1 MGGAS
6 LPSPLLKINNIK
18 KFLNQYLK
26 NKIITYKIKMRAG
39 SKAGMRVPTG
49 QRQINED
56 AIKSIGFTT
65 NTKVIDRAVSR
76 QGLTGAISGA
86 GGQKIERKIQ
96 DKSYYM
102 TLLKTRISDISNEIV
117 KMNDEIGK
125 INTDMTKYGTLNKE
139 YEILSKEVQDLE
151 GELADYNLAG
161 DKYRSN
167 MRAEDIEEVYN
178 RIKLYNKKKMDE
190 SDNLFLDKAK
200 IMDQIQQIE
209 QENNR
214 VLQGIEQRLLDLDPD
229 QKNEYEAIREENQ
242 NYVLQIYQLRE
253 EMADLNSQLIEGE
266 NSLRNNPNKMEAH
279 KIKDSINLL
288 RRKKEELELQTNES
302 GLSIDELK
310 QRLMAKAKE
319 QTMEKNNIDKK
330 IPDTRKLIE
339 ANKKAIIEIEKEM
352 KSQQSSDNTK
362 AVDSIAEKDKEISAF
377 IENHEN
383 IKRNHYKEIRAKEE
397 VVLALLHNISEKINL
412 GEKPLEGGTGIK
424 ERIREKKDM
433 IEKSEN
439 TLEEAKAKY
448 EELVIK
454 LDRLDKLDQ
463 TLKKDIDNYKEKLL
477 RINNDISKK
486 FDKVEEQKDFLK
498 RDAER
503 KKKLL
508 VILNQNKENYS
519 KLLTSLTLKNRTK
532 NTQLEDNDIYK
543 RLHELEV
550 KMQANENTIYNLQ
563 SYIDSKANENQYGN
577 LLKECMDLQQK
588 INDELLKKYK

>member
-1 MGGAS
+1 
-6 LPSPLLKINNIK
+6 
-18 KFLNQYLK
+18 
-26 NKIITYKIKMRAG
+26 MRAG
-39 SKAGMRVPTG
+39 SRAGMRVPTG

-65 NTKVIDRAVSR
+65 NTKVVDRAVSR

-96 DKSYYM
+96 DKSYYL
-102 TLLKTRISDISNEIV
+102 TLLQTRLNNIQNEII

-125 INTDMTKYGTLNKE
+125 INSDMTQYGNLNKQ

-161 DKYRSN
+161 DKHRSG

-200 IMDQIQQIE
+200 IMEQLQQIE

-229 QKNEYEAIREENQ
+229 QKNEYESIREENQ

-253 EMADLNSQLIEGE
+253 EMADLNAQLVEGE
-266 NSLRNNPNKMEAH
+266 NMLRNNPNKMEAH
-279 KIKDSINLL
+279 KLKDSINLL

-383 IKRNHYKEIRAKEE
+383 IKRAHYKEIRAKEE
-397 VVLALLHNISEKINL
+397 VVLVLLHNIAEKINL

-424 ERIREKKDM
+424 ERIKEKKDM

-454 LDRLDKLDQ
+454 LDRLDKLDE

-477 RINNDISKK
+477 RINNDISNK

-508 VILNQNKENYS
+508 IILNQNKENYN

-550 KMQANENTIYNLQ
+550 KMQQNENTIYSLQ

-577 LLKECMDLQQK
+577 LLKDCMELQQK
-588 INDELLKKYK
+588 INNELLKRYK

>member
-1 MGGAS
+1 
-6 LPSPLLKINNIK
+6 
-18 KFLNQYLK
+18 
-26 NKIITYKIKMRAG
+26 MRSG
-39 SKAGMRVPTG
+39 SRAGMRVPTG

-96 DKSYYM
+96 DKSYFL
-102 TLLKTRISDISNEIV
+102 TLLKTKTSDISNEIV
-117 KMNDEIGK
+117 KMNEQIGK
-125 INTDMTKYGTLNKE
+125 INSDMTKYGALNKE

-200 IMDQIQQIE
+200 IMDQLQQIE
-209 QENNR
+209 QEHNR
-214 VLQGIEQRLLDLDPD
+214 VSQGIEQRLLDLDPD
-229 QKNEYEAIREENQ
+229 QKNEYESIREENQ

-253 EMADLNSQLIEGE
+253 EMAELNSQLIEGE
-266 NSLRNNPNKMEAH
+266 NALRNNPNKMEAH
-279 KIKDSINLL
+279 KLKDSINLL
-288 RRKKEELELQTNES
+288 KRKKEELELQTNES

-310 QRLMAKAKE
+310 RRLMAKAKE

-383 IKRNHYKEIRAKEE
+383 IKRNHYKEVRAKEE
-397 VVLALLHNISEKINL
+397 VVLALLNNISEKINL

-424 ERIREKKDM
+424 ERIKEKKDM

-454 LDRLDKLDQ
+454 LERLDKLDE
-463 TLKKDIDNYKEKLL
+463 TLKKDIDNYKEKLM

-486 FDKVEEQKDFLK
+486 FDKIEEQKDFLK
-498 RDAER
+498 RDCER

-550 KMQANENTIYNLQ
+550 KMQQNENTIYSLQ

-588 INDELLKKYK
+588 INDELLKRYK

>member
-1 MGGAS
+1 MS
-6 LPSPLLKINNIK
+6 
-18 KFLNQYLK
+18 
-26 NKIITYKIKMRAG
+26 MRAG
-39 SKAGMRVPTG
+39 SRAGMRVPTG
-49 QRQINED
+49 QRQINEE

-96 DKSYYM
+96 DKSYFT
-102 TLLKTRISDISNEIV
+102 TLLKTRISEISNELA
-117 KMNDEIGK
+117 KMNDQIGE
-125 INTDMTKYGTLNKE
+125 INTNMTKYGALNKE
-139 YEILSKEVQDLE
+139 YEVLSKEVQDLE

-200 IMDQIQQIE
+200 IMEQIGEIE
-209 QENNR
+209 QELNK
-214 VLQGIEQRLLDLDPD
+214 VQQLIEQKLLDLDPE
-229 QKNEYEAIREENQ
+229 QKNEYESIKEENQ

-253 EMADLNSQLIEGE
+253 EMAELNSQLIEGE
-266 NSLRNNPNKMEAH
+266 NALRNNPNKMEAH
-279 KIKDSINLL
+279 KLKDLINLL
-288 RRKKEELELQTNES
+288 KRKKEELELQTNES

-319 QTMEKNNIDKK
+319 QTIEKNNIDKK
-330 IPDTRKLIE
+330 IPDTKKLIE
-339 ANKKAIIEIEKEM
+339 ANKKAIFEIEKEM
-352 KSQQSSDNTK
+352 KSQQKNDNTK

-383 IKRNHYKEIRAKEE
+383 IKRTHYKEIRAKEE
-397 VVLALLHNISEKINL
+397 IILSLLNNISEKIGM
-412 GEKPLEGGTGIK
+412 GETPLEGGSGLRERIK
-424 ERIREKKDM
+424 EKKEM

-454 LDRLDKLDQ
+454 LQRLDKLDE
-463 TLKKDIDNYKEKLL
+463 TLKKDIENYKEKLQ
-477 RINNDISKK
+477 RINNDINNK
-486 FDKVEEQKDFLK
+486 FDKVDEQKDFLK
-498 RDAER
+498 RDTER

-508 VILNQNKENYS
+508 VYLNQNKENYN
-519 KLLTSLTLKNRTK
+519 KLLTSLILKNRTK
-532 NTQLEDNDIYK
+532 NRQLEDNDIYK

-550 KMQANENTIYNLQ
+550 KMQNNENTIYSLQ
-563 SYIDSKANENQYGN
+563 SYIDSKSNENQYGN

-588 INDELLKKYK
+588 INEELLKRYH

>member
-1 MGGAS
+1 
-6 LPSPLLKINNIK
+6 
-18 KFLNQYLK
+18 
-26 NKIITYKIKMRAG
+26 MRAG
-39 SKAGMRVPTG
+39 SRAGMRVPTG

-102 TLLKTRISDISNEIV
+102 TLFKTKISDISNEIL

-125 INTDMTKYGTLNKE
+125 INSDMTKYGTLNKE

-200 IMDQIQQIE
+200 IMEQIQQIE
-209 QENNR
+209 QENNK

-279 KIKDSINLL
+279 KLKDSINLL
-288 RRKKEELELQTNES
+288 KRKKEELELQTNES
-302 GLSIDELK
+302 GLSVDELK

-319 QTMEKNNIDKK
+319 QTMEKNKIDKK
-330 IPDTRKLIE
+330 IPDTKKLIE

-352 KSQQSSDNTK
+352 KSQQSSDNSK

-424 ERIREKKDM
+424 ERIKEKKDM

-454 LDRLDKLDQ
+454 LERLDKLDQ

-486 FDKVEEQKDFLK
+486 FDKVDEQKEFLK

-588 INDELLKKYK
+588 INDELLKRYK

>member
-1 MGGAS
+1 
-6 LPSPLLKINNIK
+6 
-18 KFLNQYLK
+18 
-26 NKIITYKIKMRAG
+26 MRAG
-39 SKAGMRVPTG
+39 SRAGMRVPTG

-76 QGLTGAISGA
+76 QGLTGAISGS

-96 DKSYYM
+96 DKSYYL
-102 TLLKTRISDISNEIV
+102 TLLKTRISEISNEIL

-125 INTDMTKYGTLNKE
+125 INTDMTKYASLNKE

-178 RIKLYNKKKMDE
+178 KIKLYNKKKMDE

-200 IMDQIQQIE
+200 IEEQTQQIQ

-266 NSLRNNPNKMEAH
+266 NVLRNNPNKMEAH
-279 KIKDSINLL
+279 KLKDSINLL

-319 QTMEKNNIDKK
+319 QTLEKNNIDKK

-362 AVDSIAEKDKEISAF
+362 AFDSIAEKDKEISAF

-397 VVLALLHNISEKINL
+397 VVLALLRNISEKINL

-424 ERIREKKDM
+424 ERIKEKKDM

-454 LDRLDKLDQ
+454 LQRLDKLDE

-486 FDKVEEQKDFLK
+486 FDKIEEQKDFLK

-550 KMQANENTIYNLQ
+550 KMQQNENTIYSLQ

-577 LLKECMDLQQK
+577 LLKECMELQQK
-588 INDELLKKYK
+588 INNELLKRYK

>member
-1 MGGAS
+1 
-6 LPSPLLKINNIK
+6 
-18 KFLNQYLK
+18 
-26 NKIITYKIKMRAG
+26 MRAG
-39 SKAGMRVPTG
+39 SRAGMRVPTG

-65 NTKVIDRAVSR
+65 NTKVVDRAVSR

-96 DKSYYM
+96 DKSYFL
-102 TLLKTRISDISNEIV
+102 TLLQTRLNNIQNEII

-125 INTDMTKYGTLNKE
+125 INSDMTQYGNLNKQ

-161 DKYRSN
+161 DKHRSG

-200 IMDQIQQIE
+200 IMEQLQQIE

-229 QKNEYEAIREENQ
+229 QKNEYESIREENQ

-253 EMADLNSQLIEGE
+253 EMADLNAQLVEGE
-266 NSLRNNPNKMEAH
+266 NMLRNNPNKMEAH
-279 KIKDSINLL
+279 KLKDSINLL
-288 RRKKEELELQTNES
+288 KRKKEELELQTNES

-383 IKRNHYKEIRAKEE
+383 IKRAHYKEIRAKEE
-397 VVLALLHNISEKINL
+397 VVLVLLHNIAEKINL

-424 ERIREKKDM
+424 ERIKEKKDM

-454 LDRLDKLDQ
+454 LDRLDKLDE

-477 RINNDISKK
+477 RINNDISNK
-486 FDKVEEQKDFLK
+486 FDKVEEQKDFFK
-498 RDAER
+498 ER
-503 KKKLL
+503 CRKKKKLL
-508 VILNQNKENYS
+508 IILNQNKENYN

-550 KMQANENTIYNLQ
+550 KMQQNENTIYSLQ

-577 LLKECMDLQQK
+577 LLKDCMELQQK
-588 INDELLKKYK
+588 INNELLKRYK

>member
-1 MGGAS
+1 
-6 LPSPLLKINNIK
+6 
-18 KFLNQYLK
+18 
-26 NKIITYKIKMRAG
+26 MRAG

-102 TLLKTRISDISNEIV
+102 TLLKTRISDISNEIL

-454 LDRLDKLDQ
+454 LERLDKLDQ

>member
-1 MGGAS
+1 
-6 LPSPLLKINNIK
+6 
-18 KFLNQYLK
+18 
-26 NKIITYKIKMRAG
+26 MRAG
-39 SKAGMRVPTG
+39 SRAGMRVPTG

-76 QGLTGAISGA
+76 QGLTGAISGS

-96 DKSYYM
+96 DKSYYL
-102 TLLKTRISDISNEIV
+102 TLLKTRISEISNEIL

-125 INTDMTKYGTLNKE
+125 INTDMTKYASLNKE

-200 IMDQIQQIE
+200 ITEQTQQIE

-266 NSLRNNPNKMEAH
+266 NVLRNNPNKMEAH
-279 KIKDSINLL
+279 KLKDSINLL

-319 QTMEKNNIDKK
+319 QTLEKNNIDKK

-362 AVDSIAEKDKEISAF
+362 AFDSIAEKDKEISAF

-397 VVLALLHNISEKINL
+397 VVLALSRNISEKINL

-424 ERIREKKDM
+424 ERIKEKKDM

-454 LDRLDKLDQ
+454 LQRLDKLDE

-486 FDKVEEQKDFLK
+486 FDKIEEQKDFLK
-498 RDAER
+498 RDADR
-503 KKKLL
+503 KKNLL
-508 VILNQNKENYS
+508 IILNQNKDNYS

-550 KMQANENTIYNLQ
+550 KMQQNENTIYSLQ
-563 SYIDSKANENQYGN
+563 SYIDSKANENQYGT
-577 LLKECMDLQQK
+577 LLKECMELQQK
-588 INDELLKKYK
+588 INDELLKRYK

>member
-1 MGGAS
+1 
-6 LPSPLLKINNIK
+6 
-18 KFLNQYLK
+18 
-26 NKIITYKIKMRAG
+26 MRAG
-39 SKAGMRVPTG
+39 SRAGMRVPTG

-65 NTKVIDRAVSR
+65 NTKVVDRSVLR
-76 QGLTGAISGA
+76 QGFTRAISGA

-96 DKSYYM
+96 DKSYFL
-102 TLLKTRISDISNEIV
+102 TLLQTRLNNIQNEII

-125 INTDMTKYGTLNKE
+125 INSDMTQYGNLNKQ

-161 DKYRSN
+161 DKHRSG

-200 IMDQIQQIE
+200 IMEQLQQIE

-229 QKNEYEAIREENQ
+229 QKNEYESIREENQ

-253 EMADLNSQLIEGE
+253 EMADLNAQLVEGE
-266 NSLRNNPNKMEAH
+266 NMLRNNPNKMEAH
-279 KIKDSINLL
+279 KLKDSINLL
-288 RRKKEELELQTNES
+288 KRKKEELELQTNES

-383 IKRNHYKEIRAKEE
+383 IKRAHYKEIRAKEE
-397 VVLALLHNISEKINL
+397 VVLVLLHNIAEKINL

-424 ERIREKKDM
+424 ERIKEKKDM

-454 LDRLDKLDQ
+454 LDRLDKLDE

-477 RINNDISKK
+477 RINNDISNK

-508 VILNQNKENYS
+508 IILNQNKENYN

-550 KMQANENTIYNLQ
+550 KMQQNENTIYSLQ

-577 LLKECMDLQQK
+577 LLKEYMELQQK
-588 INDELLKKYK
+588 INNELLKRYK

>member
-1 MGGAS
+1 
-6 LPSPLLKINNIK
+6 
-18 KFLNQYLK
+18 
-26 NKIITYKIKMRAG
+26 MRSG
-39 SKAGMRVPTG
+39 SRAGMRVPTG

-96 DKSYYM
+96 DKSYFL
-102 TLLKTRISDISNEIV
+102 TLLKTKISDISNEIV
-117 KMNDEIGK
+117 KMNDQIGK
-125 INTDMTKYGTLNKE
+125 INSDMTKYGALNKE

-200 IMDQIQQIE
+200 IMDQLQQIE
-209 QENNR
+209 QEHNR
-214 VLQGIEQRLLDLDPD
+214 VSQGIEQRLLDLDPD

-253 EMADLNSQLIEGE
+253 EMAELNSQLVEGE
-266 NSLRNNPNKMEAH
+266 NALRNNPNKMEAH
-279 KIKDSINLL
+279 KLKDSINLL
-288 RRKKEELELQTNES
+288 KRKKEELELQTNES

-383 IKRNHYKEIRAKEE
+383 IKRNHYKEVRAKEE
-397 VVLALLHNISEKINL
+397 VVLALLNNISEKINL

-424 ERIREKKDM
+424 ERIKEKKDM

-454 LDRLDKLDQ
+454 LERLDKLDE
-463 TLKKDIDNYKEKLL
+463 TLKKDIDNYKEKLM

-486 FDKVEEQKDFLK
+486 FDKIEEQKDFLK
-498 RDAER
+498 RDCER

-550 KMQANENTIYNLQ
+550 KMQQNENTIYSLQ

-588 INDELLKKYK
+588 INDELLKRYK

>member
-1 MGGAS
+1 MS
-6 LPSPLLKINNIK
+6 L
-18 KFLNQYLK
+18 
-26 NKIITYKIKMRAG
+26 RAG
-39 SKAGMRVPTG
+39 SRAGMRVPTA
-49 QRQINED
+49 QRQINEES
-56 AIKSIGFTT
+56 IKSIGFTT

-76 QGLTGAISGA
+76 QGLTGAISGS

-96 DKSYYM
+96 DKSYFL
-102 TLLKTRISDISNEIV
+102 TLLKTRISDITNEIV
-117 KMNDEIGK
+117 KMNDKIGEI
-125 INTDMTKYGTLNKE
+125 NSDLTKYGALNKE

-178 RIKLYNKKKMDE
+178 KIKLYNKKKMDE

-200 IMDQIQQIE
+200 IMEQIGEIE
-209 QENNR
+209 QELNK
-214 VLQGIEQRLLDLDPD
+214 VQQLIEQKLLDLDPE
-229 QKNEYEAIREENQ
+229 QKNEYESIKEENQ

-253 EMADLNSQLIEGE
+253 EMAELNSQLIEGE
-266 NSLRNNPNKMEAH
+266 NALRNNPNKMEAH
-279 KIKDSINLL
+279 KLKDLINLL
-288 RRKKEELELQTNES
+288 KRKKEELELQTNES

-319 QTMEKNNIDKK
+319 QTIEKNNIDKK
-330 IPDTRKLIE
+330 IPDTKKLIE
-339 ANKKAIIEIEKEM
+339 ANKKAIFEIEKEM
-352 KSQQSSDNTK
+352 KSQQKNDNTK

-383 IKRNHYKEIRAKEE
+383 IKRTHYKEIRAKEE
-397 VVLALLHNISEKINL
+397 IILSLLNNISEKIGM
-412 GEKPLEGGTGIK
+412 GETPLEGGSGLRERIK
-424 ERIREKKDM
+424 EKKEM

-454 LDRLDKLDQ
+454 LQRLDKLDE
-463 TLKKDIDNYKEKLL
+463 TLKKDIENYKEKLQ
-477 RINNDISKK
+477 RINNDINNK
-486 FDKVEEQKDFLK
+486 FDKVDEQKDFLK
-498 RDAER
+498 RDTER

-508 VILNQNKENYS
+508 VYLNQNKENYN
-519 KLLTSLTLKNRTK
+519 KLLTSLILKNRTK
-532 NTQLEDNDIYK
+532 NRQLEDNDIYK

-550 KMQANENTIYNLQ
+550 KMQNNENTIYSLQ
-563 SYIDSKANENQYGN
+563 SYIDSKSNENQYGN

-588 INDELLKKYK
+588 INEELLKRYIKYFFHK

>member
-1 MGGAS
+1 MS
-6 LPSPLLKINNIK
+6 
-18 KFLNQYLK
+18 
-26 NKIITYKIKMRAG
+26 MRAG
-39 SKAGMRVPTG
+39 SLAGMRVPTG

-76 QGLTGAISGA
+76 QGLTGAISGS

-96 DKSYYM
+96 DKSYFL
-102 TLLKTRISDISNEIV
+102 TLLKTRISEISNEIL

-200 IMDQIQQIE
+200 IMEQIQQIE

-253 EMADLNSQLIEGE
+253 EMAELNSQLIEGE
-266 NSLRNNPNKMEAH
+266 NALRNNPNKMEAH
-279 KIKDSINLL
+279 KLKDSINLL

-362 AVDSIAEKDKEISAF
+362 AVDSIAEKDKEYSAF

-397 VVLALLHNISEKINL
+397 VVIALLHNISEKINL

-424 ERIREKKDM
+424 ERIKEKKDM

-454 LDRLDKLDQ
+454 LERLDKLDE

-477 RINNDISKK
+477 RINNDISSK
-486 FDKVEEQKDFLK
+486 FDKVEEQKEFLK

-550 KMQANENTIYNLQ
+550 KMQQNENTIYSLQ

-577 LLKECMDLQQK
+577 LLKECMELQQK
-588 INDELLKKYK
+588 INDEILKKYK

>member
-1 MGGAS
+1 
-6 LPSPLLKINNIK
+6 
-18 KFLNQYLK
+18 
-26 NKIITYKIKMRAG
+26 MRSG
-39 SKAGMRVPTG
+39 SRAGMRVPTG

-96 DKSYYM
+96 DKSYFL
-102 TLLKTRISDISNEIV
+102 TLLKTKISDISNEIV
-117 KMNDEIGK
+117 KMNDQIGK
-125 INTDMTKYGTLNKE
+125 INSDMTKYGALNKE

-200 IMDQIQQIE
+200 IMDQLQQIE
-209 QENNR
+209 QEHNR
-214 VLQGIEQRLLDLDPD
+214 VSQGIEQRLLDLDPD

-253 EMADLNSQLIEGE
+253 EMAELNSQLIEGE
-266 NSLRNNPNKMEAH
+266 NALRNNPNKMEAH
-279 KIKDSINLL
+279 KLKDSINLL
-288 RRKKEELELQTNES
+288 KRKKEELELQTNES

-352 KSQQSSDNTK
+352 KSQRSSDNTK

-383 IKRNHYKEIRAKEE
+383 IKRNHYKEVRAKEE
-397 VVLALLHNISEKINL
+397 VVLALLNNISEKINL

-424 ERIREKKDM
+424 ERIKEKKDM

-454 LDRLDKLDQ
+454 LERLDKLDE
-463 TLKKDIDNYKEKLL
+463 TLKKDIDNYKEKLM

-486 FDKVEEQKDFLK
+486 FDKIEEQKDFLK
-498 RDAER
+498 RDCER

-550 KMQANENTIYNLQ
+550 KMQQNENTIYSLQ

-588 INDELLKKYK
+588 INDELLKRYK

>member
-1 MGGAS
+1 MS
-6 LPSPLLKINNIK
+6 L
-18 KFLNQYLK
+18 
-26 NKIITYKIKMRAG
+26 RAG
-39 SKAGMRVPTG
+39 SRSGMRVPTG

-96 DKSYYM
+96 DKSYFL
-102 TLLKTRISDISNEIV
+102 TLLKTKISDISNEIV
-117 KMNDEIGK
+117 KMNDQIGK
-125 INTDMTKYGTLNKE
+125 INSDMTKYGTLNKE

-200 IMDQIQQIE
+200 IMEQLQQIE

-229 QKNEYEAIREENQ
+229 QKNEYESIREENQ

-253 EMADLNSQLIEGE
+253 EMAELNSQLIEGE
-266 NSLRNNPNKMEAH
+266 NALRNNPNKMEAH
-279 KIKDSINLL
+279 KLKDSINLL

-362 AVDSIAEKDKEISAF
+362 AVDSIAEKDKEYSAF

-397 VVLALLHNISEKINL
+397 VVIALLHNISEKLNL

-424 ERIREKKDM
+424 ERIKEKKDM

-454 LDRLDKLDQ
+454 LERLDKLDE

-477 RINNDISKK
+477 RINNDISSK
-486 FDKVEEQKDFLK
+486 FDKVEEQKEFLK

-550 KMQANENTIYNLQ
+550 KMQQNENTIYSLQ

-577 LLKECMDLQQK
+577 LLKECMELQQK
-588 INDELLKKYK
+588 INDEILKKYK

>member
-1 MGGAS
+1 M
-6 LPSPLLKINNIK
+6 
-18 KFLNQYLK
+18 
-26 NKIITYKIKMRAG
+26 
-39 SKAGMRVPTG
+39 
-49 QRQINED
+49 
-56 AIKSIGFTT
+56 
-65 NTKVIDRAVSR
+65 
-76 QGLTGAISGA
+76 
-86 GGQKIERKIQ
+86 
-96 DKSYYM
+96 
-102 TLLKTRISDISNEIV
+102 
-117 KMNDEIGK
+117 
-125 INTDMTKYGTLNKE
+125 
-139 YEILSKEVQDLE
+139 
-151 GELADYNLAG
+151 
-161 DKYRSN
+161 
-167 MRAEDIEEVYN
+167 AE
-178 RIKLYNKKKMDE
+178 
-190 SDNLFLDKAK
+190 
-200 IMDQIQQIE
+200 
-209 QENNR
+209 
-214 VLQGIEQRLLDLDPD
+214 
-229 QKNEYEAIREENQ
+229 
-242 NYVLQIYQLRE
+242 
-253 EMADLNSQLIEGE
+253 LNSQLIEGE
-266 NSLRNNPNKMEAH
+266 NALRNNPNKMEAH
-279 KIKDSINLL
+279 KLKDSINLL

-330 IPDTRKLIE
+330 IPDTKKLIE

-377 IENHEN
+377 IENHDN

-397 VVLALLHNISEKINL
+397 VVLALLNNISEKISL

-424 ERIREKKDM
+424 ERIKEKKDM

-454 LDRLDKLDQ
+454 LERLDKLDE
-463 TLKKDIDNYKEKLL
+463 TLKKDIENYKEKLL
-477 RINNDISKK
+477 RINNDISNK
-486 FDKVEEQKDFLK
+486 FDKIEEQKEFLK
-498 RDAER
+498 RDADR

-550 KMQANENTIYNLQ
+550 KMQQNENTIYSLQ

-577 LLKECMDLQQK
+577 LLKECMELQQK
-588 INDELLKKYK
+588 INNELLKKYK

>member
-1 MGGAS
+1 
-6 LPSPLLKINNIK
+6 
-18 KFLNQYLK
+18 
-26 NKIITYKIKMRAG
+26 MRAG
-39 SKAGMRVPTG
+39 SRAGMRIPTG

-65 NTKVIDRAVSR
+65 NTKVVDRAVSR

-96 DKSYYM
+96 DKSYYL
-102 TLLKTRISDISNEIV
+102 TLLQTRLNNIQNEII
-117 KMNDEIGK
+117 KMNEEIGK
-125 INTDMTKYGTLNKE
+125 INSDMTQYGNLNKQ
-139 YEILSKEVQDLE
+139 YEVLSKEVQDLE

-161 DKYRSN
+161 DKHRSG

-200 IMDQIQQIE
+200 IMEQIQQIE

-229 QKNEYEAIREENQ
+229 QKNEYESIREENQ

-253 EMADLNSQLIEGE
+253 EMADLNAQLVEGE
-266 NSLRNNPNKMEAH
+266 NMLRNNPNKMEAH
-279 KIKDSINLL
+279 KLKDSINLL
-288 RRKKEELELQTNES
+288 KRKKEELELQTNES

-383 IKRNHYKEIRAKEE
+383 IKRAHYKEIRAKEE
-397 VVLALLHNISEKINL
+397 VVLVLLHNIAEKINL

-424 ERIREKKDM
+424 ERIKEKKDM

-454 LDRLDKLDQ
+454 LDRLDKLDE

-477 RINNDISKK
+477 RINNDISNK
-486 FDKVEEQKDFLK
+486 FDKVEEQKEFLK
-498 RDAER
+498 RDADR

-508 VILNQNKENYS
+508 IILNQNKENYN

-550 KMQANENTIYNLQ
+550 KMQANENTIYSLQ

-577 LLKECMDLQQK
+577 LLKDCMELQQK
-588 INDELLKKYK
+588 INNELLKRYK

>member
-1 MGGAS
+1 
-6 LPSPLLKINNIK
+6 
-18 KFLNQYLK
+18 
-26 NKIITYKIKMRAG
+26 MRAG
-39 SKAGMRVPTG
+39 SRAGMRVPTG
-49 QRQINED
+49 QRQINQD

-65 NTKVIDRAVSR
+65 NTRVVDRAVSR

-96 DKSYYM
+96 DKSYFL
-102 TLLKTRISDISNEIV
+102 TLLQTSINNISNEIY
-117 KMNDEIGK
+117 KMNEEIGK
-125 INTDMTKYGTLNKE
+125 INSDMTQYGNLNKQ

-161 DKYRSN
+161 DKFRSG
-167 MRAEDIEEVYN
+167 MRADDIEEVYN

-200 IMDQIQQIE
+200 ITDQIQQIE
-209 QENNR
+209 LENNR

-229 QKNEYEAIREENQ
+229 QKNEYESIREENQ

-253 EMADLNSQLIEGE
+253 EMADLNSQLVEGE
-266 NSLRNNPNKMEAH
+266 NMLRNNPNKMEAH

-288 RRKKEELELQTNES
+288 KRKKEELELQTNES

-319 QTMEKNNIDKK
+319 QTVEKNNIDKK
-330 IPDTRKLIE
+330 ITDARKLIE
-339 ANKKAIIEIEKEM
+339 TNKKAIIEIEKEM

-362 AVDSIAEKDKEISAF
+362 AVDSIAEKDREISAF

-397 VVLALLHNISEKINL
+397 VVLALLRNISEKISL

-424 ERIREKKDM
+424 ERIKEKKEM

-454 LDRLDKLDQ
+454 LERLDKLDE

-477 RINNDISKK
+477 RINNDINSK
-486 FDKVEEQKDFLK
+486 FDKIEEQKEFLK

-508 VILNQNKENYS
+508 IILNQNKENYS

-550 KMQANENTIYNLQ
+550 KMQANENTIYSLQ

-577 LLKECMDLQQK
+577 LLKECKELQQK
-588 INDELLKKYK
+588 INEELLKRYK

>member
-1 MGGAS
+1 
-6 LPSPLLKINNIK
+6 
-18 KFLNQYLK
+18 
-26 NKIITYKIKMRAG
+26 MRAG
-39 SKAGMRVPTG
+39 SRAGMRVPTG

-65 NTKVIDRAVSR
+65 NTKVVDRAVSR

-96 DKSYYM
+96 DKSYYL
-102 TLLKTRISDISNEIV
+102 TLLQTRLNNIQNEII

-125 INTDMTKYGTLNKE
+125 INSDMTQYGNLNKQ

-161 DKYRSN
+161 DKHRSG

-200 IMDQIQQIE
+200 IMEQLQQIE

-214 VLQGIEQRLLDLDPD
+214 VLQGIEQRLLDLDPE
-229 QKNEYEAIREENQ
+229 QKNEYESIREENQ

-253 EMADLNSQLIEGE
+253 EMADLNAQLVEGE
-266 NSLRNNPNKMEAH
+266 NMLRNNPNKMEAH
-279 KIKDSINLL
+279 KLKDSINLL
-288 RRKKEELELQTNES
+288 KRKKEELELQTNES

-383 IKRNHYKEIRAKEE
+383 IKRAHYKEIRAKEE
-397 VVLALLHNISEKINL
+397 VVLVLLHNIAEKINL

-424 ERIREKKDM
+424 ERIKEKKDM

-454 LDRLDKLDQ
+454 LDRLDKLDE

-477 RINNDISKK
+477 RINNDISNK

-498 RDAER
+498 RDADR

-508 VILNQNKENYS
+508 IILNQNKENYN

-550 KMQANENTIYNLQ
+550 KMQQNENTIYSLQ

-577 LLKECMDLQQK
+577 LLKDCMELQQK
-588 INDELLKKYK
+588 INNELLKRYK

>member
-1 MGGAS
+1 MS
-6 LPSPLLKINNIK
+6 L
-18 KFLNQYLK
+18 
-26 NKIITYKIKMRAG
+26 RAG
-39 SKAGMRVPTG
+39 SRSGMRVPTG

-96 DKSYYM
+96 DKSYFL
-102 TLLKTRISDISNEIV
+102 TLLKTKISDISNEIV
-117 KMNDEIGK
+117 KMNDQIGK
-125 INTDMTKYGTLNKE
+125 INSDMTKYGTLNKE

-200 IMDQIQQIE
+200 IMEQLQQIE

-253 EMADLNSQLIEGE
+253 EMAELNSQLIEGE
-266 NSLRNNPNKMEAH
+266 NALRNNPNKMEAH
-279 KIKDSINLL
+279 KLKDSINLL

-362 AVDSIAEKDKEISAF
+362 AVDSIAEKDKEYSAF

-397 VVLALLHNISEKINL
+397 VVIALLHNISEKINL

-424 ERIREKKDM
+424 ERIKEKKDM

-454 LDRLDKLDQ
+454 LERLDKLDE

-477 RINNDISKK
+477 RINNDISSK
-486 FDKVEEQKDFLK
+486 FDKVEEQKEFLK

-550 KMQANENTIYNLQ
+550 KMQQNENIIYSLQ

-577 LLKECMDLQQK
+577 LLKECMELQQK
-588 INDELLKKYK
+588 INDEILKKYK

>member
-1 MGGAS
+1 MS
-6 LPSPLLKINNIK
+6 L
-18 KFLNQYLK
+18 
-26 NKIITYKIKMRAG
+26 RAG
-39 SKAGMRVPTG
+39 SRAGMRVPTA
-49 QRQINED
+49 QRQINEES
-56 AIKSIGFTT
+56 IKSIGFTT

-76 QGLTGAISGA
+76 QGLTGAISGS

-96 DKSYYM
+96 DKSYFL
-102 TLLKTRISDISNEIV
+102 TLLKTRISDITNEIV
-117 KMNDEIGK
+117 KMNDKIGEI
-125 INTDMTKYGTLNKE
+125 NSDLTKYGALNKE

-178 RIKLYNKKKMDE
+178 KIKLYNKKKMDE

-200 IMDQIQQIE
+200 IMEQIGEIE
-209 QENNR
+209 QELNK
-214 VLQGIEQRLLDLDPD
+214 VQQLIEQKLLDLDPE
-229 QKNEYEAIREENQ
+229 QKNEYESIKEENQ

-253 EMADLNSQLIEGE
+253 EMAELNSQLIEGE
-266 NSLRNNPNKMEAH
+266 NALRNNPNKMEAH
-279 KIKDSINLL
+279 KLKDLINLL
-288 RRKKEELELQTNES
+288 KRKKEELELQTNES

-319 QTMEKNNIDKK
+319 QTIEKNNIDKK
-330 IPDTRKLIE
+330 IPDTKKLIE
-339 ANKKAIIEIEKEM
+339 ANKKAIFEIEKEM
-352 KSQQSSDNTK
+352 KSQQKNDNTK

-383 IKRNHYKEIRAKEE
+383 IKRTHYKEIRAKEE
-397 VVLALLHNISEKINL
+397 IILSLLNNISEKIGM
-412 GEKPLEGGTGIK
+412 GETPLEGGSGLRERIK
-424 ERIREKKDM
+424 EKKEM

-454 LDRLDKLDQ
+454 LQRLDKLDE
-463 TLKKDIDNYKEKLL
+463 TLKKDIENYKEKLQ
-477 RINNDISKK
+477 RINNDINNK
-486 FDKVEEQKDFLK
+486 FDKVDEQKDFLK
-498 RDAER
+498 RDTER

-508 VILNQNKENYS
+508 VYLNQNKENYN
-519 KLLTSLTLKNRTK
+519 KLLTSLILKNRTK
-532 NTQLEDNDIYK
+532 NRQLEDNDIYK

-550 KMQANENTIYNLQ
+550 KMQNNENTIYSLQ

-588 INDELLKKYK
+588 INDELLKRYK

>member
-1 MGGAS
+1 
-6 LPSPLLKINNIK
+6 
-18 KFLNQYLK
+18 
-26 NKIITYKIKMRAG
+26 MRAG
-39 SKAGMRVPTG
+39 SRAGMRVPTG

-65 NTKVIDRAVSR
+65 NTKVVDRAVSR

-96 DKSYYM
+96 DKSYFL
-102 TLLKTRISDISNEIV
+102 TLLQTRLNNIQNEII

-125 INTDMTKYGTLNKE
+125 INSDMTQYGNLNKQ

-161 DKYRSN
+161 DKHRSG

-200 IMDQIQQIE
+200 IMEQLQQIE

-229 QKNEYEAIREENQ
+229 QKNEYESIREENQ

-253 EMADLNSQLIEGE
+253 EMADLNAQLVEGE
-266 NSLRNNPNKMEAH
+266 NMLRNNPNKMEAH
-279 KIKDSINLL
+279 KLKDSINLL
-288 RRKKEELELQTNES
+288 KRKKEELELQTNES

-383 IKRNHYKEIRAKEE
+383 IKRAHYKEIRAKEE
-397 VVLALLHNISEKINL
+397 VVLVLLHNIAEKINL

-424 ERIREKKDM
+424 ERIKEKKDM

-454 LDRLDKLDQ
+454 LDRLDKLDE

-477 RINNDISKK
+477 RINNDISNK

-508 VILNQNKENYS
+508 IILNQNKENYN

-550 KMQANENTIYNLQ
+550 RMQSNENTIYSLQ

-577 LLKECMDLQQK
+577 LLKECMELQQK
-588 INDELLKKYK
+588 INEELLKRYK

>member
-1 MGGAS
+1 
-6 LPSPLLKINNIK
+6 
-18 KFLNQYLK
+18 
-26 NKIITYKIKMRAG
+26 MRAG

-102 TLLKTRISDISNEIV
+102 TLLKTRISDISNEIM

-279 KIKDSINLL
+279 KLKDSINLL

-454 LDRLDKLDQ
+454 LERLDKLDQ

-563 SYIDSKANENQYGN
+563 SYIESKANE
-577 LLKECMDLQQK
+577 
-588 INDELLKKYK
+588 INAM

>member
-1 MGGAS
+1 MS
-6 LPSPLLKINNIK
+6 
-18 KFLNQYLK
+18 
-26 NKIITYKIKMRAG
+26 MRAG
-39 SKAGMRVPTG
+39 SRAGMRVPTG

-76 QGLTGAISGA
+76 QGLTGAISGS

-96 DKSYYM
+96 DKSYFL
-102 TLLKTRISDISNEIV
+102 TLLKTRISEISNEIL

-200 IMDQIQQIE
+200 IMEQIQQIE

-279 KIKDSINLL
+279 KLKDSINLL

-352 KSQQSSDNTK
+352 KSQQSADNTK
-362 AVDSIAEKDKEISAF
+362 AFDSIAEKDKEMSAF

-383 IKRNHYKEIRAKEE
+383 IKRNYYKEIRAKEE
-397 VVLALLHNISEKINL
+397 VVLALLRNISEKINL

-424 ERIREKKDM
+424 ERIKEKKDM

-454 LDRLDKLDQ
+454 LQRLDKLDE
-463 TLKKDIDNYKEKLL
+463 TLKKDIENYKEKLL

-550 KMQANENTIYNLQ
+550 KMQQNENTIYSLQ

-577 LLKECMDLQQK
+577 LLKECMELQQK
-588 INDELLKKYK
+588 INDELLKRYK

>member
-1 MGGAS
+1 
-6 LPSPLLKINNIK
+6 
-18 KFLNQYLK
+18 
-26 NKIITYKIKMRAG
+26 MRAG
-39 SKAGMRVPTG
+39 SRAGMRVPTG

-65 NTKVIDRAVSR
+65 NTKVVDRAVSR

-96 DKSYYM
+96 DKSYFL
-102 TLLKTRISDISNEIV
+102 TLLQTRLNNIQNEII

-125 INTDMTKYGTLNKE
+125 INSD
-139 YEILSKEVQDLE
+139 IQDLE

-161 DKYRSN
+161 DKHRSG

-200 IMDQIQQIE
+200 IMEQLQQIE

-229 QKNEYEAIREENQ
+229 QKNEYESIREENQ

-253 EMADLNSQLIEGE
+253 EMADLNAQLVEGE
-266 NSLRNNPNKMEAH
+266 NMLRNNPNKMEAH
-279 KIKDSINLL
+279 KLKDSINLL
-288 RRKKEELELQTNES
+288 KRKKEELELQTNES

-383 IKRNHYKEIRAKEE
+383 IKRAHYKEIRAKEE
-397 VVLALLHNISEKINL
+397 VVLVLLHNIAEKINL

-424 ERIREKKDM
+424 ERIKEKKDM

-454 LDRLDKLDQ
+454 LDRLDKLDE

-477 RINNDISKK
+477 RINNDISNK

-508 VILNQNKENYS
+508 IILNQNKENYN

-550 KMQANENTIYNLQ
+550 KMQQNENTIYSLQ

-577 LLKECMDLQQK
+577 LLKDCMELQQK
-588 INDELLKKYK
+588 INNELLKRYK

>member
-1 MGGAS
+1 MS
-6 LPSPLLKINNIK
+6 
-18 KFLNQYLK
+18 
-26 NKIITYKIKMRAG
+26 MRAG
-39 SKAGMRVPTG
+39 SRAGMRVPTG

-76 QGLTGAISGA
+76 QGLTGAISGS

-96 DKSYYM
+96 DKSYFL
-102 TLLKTRISDISNEIV
+102 TLLKTRISEISNEIL

-200 IMDQIQQIE
+200 IMEQIQQIE

-253 EMADLNSQLIEGE
+253 EMADLNSQLVEGE

-279 KIKDSINLL
+279 KLKDSISLL

-352 KSQQSSDNTK
+352 KSQQSADNTK
-362 AVDSIAEKDKEISAF
+362 AFDSIAEKDKEMSAF

-383 IKRNHYKEIRAKEE
+383 IKRNYYKEIRAKEE
-397 VVLALLHNISEKINL
+397 VVLALLRNISEKINL

-424 ERIREKKDM
+424 ERIKEKKDM

-454 LDRLDKLDQ
+454 LQRLDKLDE
-463 TLKKDIDNYKEKLL
+463 TLKKDIENYKEKLL

-498 RDAER
+498 REAER

-550 KMQANENTIYNLQ
+550 KMQQNENTIYSLQ

-577 LLKECMDLQQK
+577 LLKECMELQQK
-588 INDELLKKYK
+588 INDELLKRYK

>member
-1 MGGAS
+1 
-6 LPSPLLKINNIK
+6 
-18 KFLNQYLK
+18 
-26 NKIITYKIKMRAG
+26 MRAG
-39 SKAGMRVPTG
+39 SRAGMRVPTG
-49 QRQINED
+49 QRQINQD

-65 NTKVIDRAVSR
+65 NTRVVDRAVSR

-96 DKSYYM
+96 DKSYFL
-102 TLLKTRISDISNEIV
+102 TLLQTSINNISNEIY
-117 KMNDEIGK
+117 KMNEEIGK
-125 INTDMTKYGTLNKE
+125 INSDMTQYGNLNKQ

-161 DKYRSN
+161 DKFRSG
-167 MRAEDIEEVYN
+167 MRADDIEEVYN

-200 IMDQIQQIE
+200 ITDQIQQIE
-209 QENNR
+209 LENNR

-229 QKNEYEAIREENQ
+229 QKNEYESIREENQ

-253 EMADLNSQLIEGE
+253 EMADLNSQLVEGE
-266 NSLRNNPNKMEAH
+266 NMLRNNPNKMEAH

-288 RRKKEELELQTNES
+288 KRKKEELELQTNES

-319 QTMEKNNIDKK
+319 QTVEKNNIDKK
-330 IPDTRKLIE
+330 ITDARKLIE
-339 ANKKAIIEIEKEM
+339 TNKKAIIEIEKEM

-362 AVDSIAEKDKEISAF
+362 AVDSIAEKDREISAF

-397 VVLALLHNISEKINL
+397 VVLALLRNISEKISL

-424 ERIREKKDM
+424 ERIKEKKEM

-454 LDRLDKLDQ
+454 LERLDKLDE

-477 RINNDISKK
+477 RINNDINSK
-486 FDKVEEQKDFLK
+486 FDKIEEQKEFLK

-508 VILNQNKENYS
+508 IILNQNKENYN

-550 KMQANENTIYNLQ
+550 KMQANENTIYSLQ

-577 LLKECMDLQQK
+577 LLKECMELQQK
-588 INDELLKKYK
+588 INNELLKRYK